1 MYNVQCIMC
10 TVYVYI
16 YIYIYI
22 CMYLRIYIYIHMY
35 NIYIIYIHTY
45 IHIYVFYMYTVYIH
59 VYNGAGICIVRI
71 LVVGWSGVG
80 GVGKSIQK
88 RGKLPSSL
96 CVYGEF
102 VGYHGI

>member
-1 MYNVQCIMC
+1 MYVS
-10 TVYVYI
+10 T
-16 YIYIYI
+16 
-22 CMYLRIYIYIHMY
+22 YIYIHMY
-35 NIYIIYIHTY
+35 NIYIMYIHTY

-102 VGYHGI
+102 VGYHGM